1 MTRMTFAIMSQIA
14 TSKNANF
21 QKSFFDDDGTYETI
35 IHHCLVWWE
44 VDWKSVGQNGVIV
57 LILEQMLL
65 HGKIKERFAY
75 ILASNLPGDFIDR
88 NKYIIS
94 IL

>member
-1 MTRMTFAIMSQIA
+1 M
-14 TSKNANF
+14 
-21 QKSFFDDDGTYETI
+21 
-35 IHHCLVWWE
+35 
-44 VDWKSVGQNGVIV
+44 QNGVIV